1 MKISDITKQIR
12 AFADQLEGTQSALAM
27 PPDGRPLCNEDE
39 LTAEQVG
46 AGFRLRIKEDVFS
59 DDAEVWNSARK
70 EWRKTST
77 RSFDPVYTYRLPL
90 SVPWPELEKPDPYA
104 ELKAAH
110 AAGKVIQRYG
120 QKYHGDW
127 FDDANPTWVDPVTHY
142 RIKPSAP
149 PFQLPP
155 PPPGMSWHRTDGWKA
170 EDLPSGY
177 RPLAEGEVYQKTLD
191 EMHWDHGWEPLN
203 HGGHHTDTA
212 DDQDI

>member
-90 SVPWPELEKPDPYA
+90 SVPWPSAP
-104 ELKAAH
+104 
-110 AAGKVIQRYG
+110 
-120 QKYHGDW
+120 
-127 FDDANPTWVDPVTHY
+127 VDPT
-142 RIKPSAP
+142 PS
-149 PFQLPP
+149 
-155 PPPGMSWHRTDGWKA
+155 
-170 EDLPSGY
+170 
-177 RPLAEGEVYQKTLD
+177 
-191 EMHWDHGWEPLN
+191 
-203 HGGHHTDTA
+203 
-212 DDQDI
+212 